1 MENQITI
8 FSHFVVSF
16 SSSKQTGRDQTGNGE
31 LDMYLKK
38 GRRECGIITNLLLSL
53 QNDNPCLMDLSW
65 VNEPILTKFALWYQ
79 LVIKIIRKNKDQKG
93 FFFLKAKL
101 VFVLSERRE
110 KREQA
115 GGELKTHLF
124 YGIFTISFIMNNQR
138 SKF

>member
-8 FSHFVVSF
+8 FSLFVVSF

-65 VNEPILTKFALWYQ
+65 VNDPILTKFALCY
-79 LVIKIIRKNKDQKG
+79 
-93 FFFLKAKL
+93 
-101 VFVLSERRE
+101 
-110 KREQA
+110 
-115 GGELKTHLF
+115 
-124 YGIFTISFIMNNQR
+124 
-138 SKF
+138 